1 MTDLETFTKM
11 LDNQKGDS
19 SRQYNRCDTYRVNN
33 RSVSTVYLKDD
44 GVMFVFDAQ
53 GRFLGIVNT
62 RD

>member
-11 LDNQKGDS
+11 LDNQKDDS
-19 SRQYNRCDTYRVNN
+19 SRQYNRCDDYRVDNL
-33 RSVSTVYLKDD
+33 SVSTVYLKDD